1 VSTALAI
8 DAPDAVVPGD
18 LLEGTVRWQL
28 AAAPRDAELRLV
40 WSTVGAGLA
49 DEHVVET
56 LDVAGLPAAAPA
68 ITVPEG
74 PYRGAQVV
82 DALAPGAL
90 KASDARRFQLRAPLA
105 PPSFRGAL
113 VRLSWRLELWV
124 ESASTSRPLVIAP
137 ARLPLELP

>member
-1 VSTALAI
+1 
-8 DAPDAVVPGD
+8 
-18 LLEGTVRWQL
+18 
-28 AAAPRDAELRLV
+28 
-40 WSTVGAGLA
+40 
-49 DEHVVET
+49 
-56 LDVAGLPAAAPA
+56 
-68 ITVPEG
+68 
-74 PYRGAQVV
+74 VV

-113 VRLSWRLELWV
+113 VRLSWRLELRV